1 MDEKKGLLVIPEIQ
15 KDDDEV
21 LDYPKVLA
29 NYKKVLS
36 YVAALYV
43 DTINII
49 HFMHDKYAYESS
61 QMALHD
67 TLGGYTGVQTLSEQL
82 DPRTLEPHYA
92 LLPVWMLHTRWK
104 EQDFLFAMNG
114 QTGKLIGDLP
124 VDKGRVAAWFAG
136 ISIPLMILTALIM
149 LL

>member
-1 MDEKKGLLVIPEIQ
+1 MLNSTAQ
-15 KDDDEV
+15 
-21 LDYPKVLA
+21 
-29 NYKKVLS
+29 
-36 YVAALYV
+36 
-43 DTINII
+43 
-49 HFMHDKYAYESS
+49 
-61 QMALHD
+61 ALHETTHGYSEVN
-67 TLGGYTGVQTLSEQL
+67 TLHEDINLSKL
-82 DPRTLEPHYA
+82 KAHYA

-136 ISIPLMILTALIM
+136 ISIPLMILTALFM